1 MHRARKRLILEM
13 VALIA
18 ASCIVIWQLLIPP
31 IAGLADNGDY
41 ERVMSFFNL
50 GHATTDPSSKY
61 FGYLNTAYVYDPPDD
76 GTQLEKPKLFS
87 SEVLLAGLAT
97 SLAKILDKETFPLV
111 ALGATHSILFI
122 LSILLLLKATG
133 RFAGKIRTIAILDRK
148 STRLNSSHT

>member
-1 MHRARKRLILEM
+1 MLFRSEM

-97 SLAKILDKETFPLV
+97 SLAKILDKETFSMHLCFNTNTWFTSYIKCTNTFR
-111 ALGATHSILFI
+111 AICFMSRKTH
-122 LSILLLLKATG
+122 
-133 RFAGKIRTIAILDRK
+133 KIDW
-148 STRLNSSHT
+148 